1 MNDSK
6 NTEDIEKIKRI
17 IKKYFNN
24 NFTINSENDEYTIS
38 LDCLSKSI
46 NMIKEKNEFK
56 ICNCLR
62 NREAVLKDKDEI
74 IKDKL
79 NNLS

>member
-56 ICNCLR
+56 ITYIGHGN
-62 NREAVLKDKDEI
+62 V
-74 IKDKL
+74 
-79 NNLS
+79 NNKIHITSLL